1 MLWRKLWADSRAL
14 ARQAAALV
22 VLICLGVLLYI
33 GLYEA
38 YQNLDDAYGRIY
50 GTTHFAD
57 ASVLFEAAPESLIE
71 SARAIPH
78 VRAAIGRIVKDG
90 SIAQGDRSRKRV
102 MGRFVGLPL
111 RERPPINDLWIIEGR
126 YLRDAE
132 EALLEHQFAAENGY
146 RIGDPIK
153 CSYLSREREFT
164 VVGFVLSPEYVY
176 PVPSKHSP
184 FVSPGT
190 FGVVFL
196 DEERAREWLAVG
208 RRITEIHC
216 LTDAGREQEVLGKLE
231 ALARPYG
238 LEASF
243 VQDDQPSKHLLT
255 MDQQGFAT
263 LSVFFPILF
272 LASAALSLYGA
283 LSRIVRL
290 QVTIIGTLKACG
302 FTKREILIQYV
313 MQGAMIGVAGA
324 IPGAVFGHWLAVW
337 LRGMYLEALHIPTM
351 RALIHWDTVS
361 VGFAMA
367 VATGCA
373 AAYLPARMAARLPP
387 AAAMR
392 GETESARGLA
402 IQRRLVARTR
412 FRRVIYLIPLRG
424 IFRRAS
430 RTILA
435 LGGIAGGVIIIITT
449 FGMHVSTMDALD
461 DFLGGSRKYDIDLQF
476 THPDARSVAE
486 AAVALPG
493 GKAVS
498 LTASLPIRARSNWGT
513 GELMLTGLERGQ
525 QLLRVRSEAGA
536 PIDVEPGKLWIP
548 HQMADRL
555 VLEPGDPILVEW
567 VQSSRRRPVRR
578 AFQVAGIVDVAIGNS
593 AYGELHDVRRA
604 FADAVYPHSSYGA
617 LFACDASEVQPF
629 RRRFE
634 ESDQLAAVSTT
645 EDIAK
650 HIEDQ
655 FALMLIFI
663 GVLLSFGLVLA
674 GSAIHSVATVSL
686 LERTRELATL
696 RSLGFSAHTTA
707 WIAAVE
713 LCVLA
718 ALGLLVG
725 IPLGKWL
732 NHLYIQSFTTESLAF
747 RAILPLWIYF
757 TTAGIVYALV
767 GLSSWSALRRL
778 RGMDLA
784 QATKARE

>member
-22 VLICLGVLLYI
+22 VLICLGVLLYV

-38 YQNLDDAYGRIY
+38 YQNLDDAYNRIY
-50 GTTHFAD
+50 RTTRFAD

-71 SARAIPH
+71 SARTIPH

-90 SIAQGDRSRKRV
+90 SISQGDRRRKRV
-102 MGRFVGLPL
+102 MGRFVGVPR
-111 RERPPINDLWIIEGR
+111 RERSPINDLWIVEGQ
-126 YLRDAE
+126 YISDADE
-132 EALLEHQFAAENGY
+132 VLLEHQFAGENGY
-146 RIGDPIK
+146 RLGDPIT
-153 CSYLSREREFT
+153 CSYLSRQREFT
-164 VVGFVLSPEYVY
+164 IAGFVLSPEYVY

-196 DEERAREWLAVG
+196 DEDRAREWLGVG
-208 RRITEIHC
+208 RQITEIHC
-216 LTDAGREQEVLGKLE
+216 LTDVGREQEVLEKLE

-238 LEASF
+238 LETAF
-243 VQDDQPSKHLLT
+243 VQDDQPSKRLLT

-290 QVTIIGTLKACG
+290 QVPIIGTLKACG

-313 MQGAMIGVAGA
+313 MQGVLIGVAGA
-324 IPGAVFGHWLAVW
+324 IPGAILGHWLAVW
-337 LRGMYLEALHIPTM
+337 LNGMYLEALHIPIM
-351 RALIHWDTVS
+351 EASVHWDTVS
-361 VGFAMA
+361 IGFALA
-367 VATGCA
+367 VATGFA
-373 AAYLPARMAARLPP
+373 AAYLPARMAARMPP

-392 GETESARGLA
+392 GETESARGLTV
-402 IQRRLVARTR
+402 QRRLVERTR
-412 FRRVIYLIPLRG
+412 FGRIIYLIPLRG
-424 IFRRAS
+424 VFRRVS

-435 LGGIAGGVIIIITT
+435 LGGIAGGVVIIVTT

-461 DFLGGSRKYDIDLQF
+461 DFLTGTRKYDIDLQF
-476 THPDARSVAE
+476 TRAE
-486 AAVALPG
+486 AFSFAESAAALPG
-493 GKAVS
+493 AKAIS
-498 LTASLPIRARSNWGT
+498 LTTSLPIRARSSWGA
-513 GELMLTGLERGQ
+513 GELILTGLERNQ
-525 QLLRVRSEAGA
+525 QLLKVKSESGR
-536 PIDVEPGKLWIP
+536 PIDVEPGKIWIP
-548 HQMADRL
+548 HQLADRL
-555 VLEPGDPILVEW
+555 MLEPGDPILVEW
-567 VQSSRRRPVRR
+567 VQSSRRRPVKR
-578 AFQVAGIVDVAIGNS
+578 AFQVAGIVDAAIGNS
-593 AYGELHDVRRA
+593 AYGEFHDVRRS

-617 LFACDASEVQPF
+617 LFACDAYQVQPF

-634 ESDQLAAVSTT
+634 ESDELAAVSTT

-696 RSLGFSAHTTA
+696 RSLGFSAQTTA
-707 WIAAVE
+707 WISAIE
-713 LCVLA
+713 LCVLS
-718 ALGLLVG
+718 ALGILVG

-732 NHLYIQSFTTESLAF
+732 NQLYIQSFTTESLAF
-747 RAILPLWIYF
+747 RAIVPPWIYF
-757 TTAGIVYALV
+757 ATVFIVYALV
-767 GLSSWSALRRL
+767 GLSSWGALRRL
-778 RGMDLA
+778 RTMDLA